1 MPSKKAKSA
10 FVAALPYA
18 CRLWASRLRFSHCP
32 APGLRGTCH
41 KSNRPRR
48 QRTPSWP
55 VRLMPHASEQSPS
68 AFRIVQ
74 LRRLE
79 ARDISHAIQKGKERL
94 CGCPALCLSPLGKP
108 PPHFFS
114 PLQYTASDAFDAAYR
129 GEVFDQLQHG
139 KVLVFGFY
147 HEIHVAPE
155 FL

>member
-18 CRLWASRLRFSHCP
+18 CRLWASRLRFS
-32 APGLRGTCH
+32 
-41 KSNRPRR
+41 
-48 QRTPSWP
+48 
-55 VRLMPHASEQSPS
+55 
-68 AFRIVQ
+68 IVQ
-74 LRRLE
+74 LRGLE
-79 ARDISHAIQKGKERL
+79 AHVISQTGQEGKERL
-94 CGCPALCLSPLGKP
+94 HVRFVICHTPLSKAPPL
-108 PPHFFS
+108 FFS

-139 KVLVFGFY
+139 KVFVFGFY